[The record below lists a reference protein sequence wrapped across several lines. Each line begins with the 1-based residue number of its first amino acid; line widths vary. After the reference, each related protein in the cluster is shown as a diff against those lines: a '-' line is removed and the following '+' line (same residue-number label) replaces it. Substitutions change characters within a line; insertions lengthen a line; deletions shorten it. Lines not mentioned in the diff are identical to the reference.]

1 MKHNTPKIVYV
12 DLDKTDELKD
22 LITNHTNLF
31 EKREKDLSFGLKIAL
46 YFHGM
51 SVHRRSC

>member
-1 MKHNTPKIVYV
+1 MKHNTPNIVYV